1 MDAPSLLPPAPRHT
15 LPGGRGHRGRTPGD
29 RKMVNV
35 GRYHSKVFTNLKYH
49 ILLHLQAVSL
59 KSNSYQRTTVDH
71 IRPRPR
77 RPEQDMM
84 RYRKRPLA
92 DAVRGDAFGDTRLG
106 RFQPQTTWSH
116 SCLLRP
122 PRDAR
127 QAALRPTRPAAA
139 CAHRSRRV
147 SGTGSNSSVMQ
158 PHPYVTVPF
167 T

>member
-92 DAVRGDAFGDTRLG
+92 DAVRGDAFGDA
-106 RFQPQTTWSH
+106 
-116 SCLLRP
+116 
-122 PRDAR
+122 PRALSAADDVVTQLPA
-127 QAALRPTRPAAA
+127 QAAAGRPAGGPAA
-139 CAHRSRRV
+139 HAPRRGLRSPLTPRKWDRL
-147 SGTGSNSSVMQ
+147 Q
-158 PHPYVTVPF
+158 L
-167 T
+167 